1 MKLNAGNKKYNIK
14 HIPNVSGHPT
24 LEISSPEPSSIT
36 SDSFTVVLP
45 SCCMLPY
52 NCNDVIY
59 DVKGEVQVLSAKDDQ
74 LVIFRKIHRRYQS
87 KYNAAM
93 ARGRLH
99 GVHIWMQT
107 KHLDC

>member
-1 MKLNAGNKKYNIK
+1 MTLLRCQVEDAEMKLSAGNKKYNIK

-45 SCCMLPY
+45 SCCMLAY

-59 DVKGEVQVLSAKDDQ
+59 DVKGEVTLSCGPGPFGKP
-74 LVIFRKIHRRYQS
+74 
-87 KYNAAM
+87 
-93 ARGRLH
+93 
-99 GVHIWMQT
+99 
-107 KHLDC
+107 